1 MLVMQVSKHP
11 ADLCPVYN
19 DKYRALTIGWYEK
32 IEPISAKHG
41 VKFLGS
47 YDDHAA
53 HTVFAMFDTPSMDNL
68 MKVFAEPEVIAPLS
82 FCKSRMFPVSDH
94 QATLAMIKKR
104 A

>member
-11 ADLCPVYN
+11 ADLCPAYN
-19 DKYRALTIGWYEK
+19 DKYRALTVGWYEN

-53 HTVFAMFDTPSMDNL
+53 HTVFAMFDTPQHGQSHEG
-68 MKVFAEPEVIAPLS
+68 VRRTRSERPCLS
-82 FCKSRMFPVSDH
+82 ARAGCSRC
-94 QATLAMIKKR
+94 MITR
-104 A
+104 PHWP